1 MYWVFKSLLR
11 RQQKLQNRQFM
22 IMVVTRFIN
31 IEVFLFFTD
40 CFAYSDMKRCCFF
53 NSKITCCGCF
63 PYSKSIICSAINASP
78 FKSAGKRRENQTE
91 RLKRSKRDSWQK
103 ICSTNIVVCYKW
115 NLIFQWLLSY
125 GGLRMSISW
134 VRVFEMVSK
143 GVRLS
148 YTQQVLEAS
157 KKKKRKNLY
166 TTAINIWLKQ
176 INFFPL

>member
-40 CFAYSDMKRCCFF
+40 CFAYSDMRRCCFF

-103 ICSTNIVVCYKW
+103 
-115 NLIFQWLLSY
+115 NLFHKHCCMLQMKSYISMITIIWWPADVYQLSQ
-125 GGLRMSISW
+125 GFWDG
-134 VRVFEMVSK
+134 FK
-143 GVRLS
+143 GC
-148 YTQQVLEAS
+148 
-157 KKKKRKNLY
+157 
-166 TTAINIWLKQ
+166 
-176 INFFPL
+176 

>member
-1 MYWVFKSLLR
+1 MKFSFFYRLLCIFRYEKMLFLQFKNNMLWL
-11 RQQKLQNRQFM
+11 
-22 IMVVTRFIN
+22 
-31 IEVFLFFTD
+31 
-40 CFAYSDMKRCCFF
+40 
-53 NSKITCCGCF
+53 F

-125 GGLRMSISW
+125 GGLRMSTSW
-134 VRVFEMVSK
+134 VRVFEMVSE

-157 KKKKRKNLY
+157 KEKKKKKIYILQQSICDWSKLPVTFSHY
-166 TTAINIWLKQ
+166 KLKSY
-176 INFFPL
+176 PLSS